1 MADERTQKV
10 TKKIEMAANVAIVIV
25 ALAAIGM
32 VARNFWVRP
41 VQPHHNIATGTKLDL
56 KGEHWQPGLK
66 NVVLVLSTTC
76 RYCTE
81 SAGFYR
87 ELYQECKKQHIRVV
101 AVLPQP
107 VNDAQA
113 YLKGELV
120 EVDEIRQA
128 SLSDLQVRG
137 TPTLLI
143 IDDKGLVKNAWTGK
157 LPDSVEKEV
166 LAKLAS

>member
-1 MADERTQKV
+1 TQNV
-10 TKKIEMAANVAIVIV
+10 PKKIEMAANVAIVIV

-32 VARNFWVRP
+32 FARNFWSHP
-41 VQPHHNIATGTKLDL
+41 VQPRHNIATGTKFDL
-56 KGEHWQPGLK
+56 KGERWQPGLK

-76 RYCTE
+76 KYCME

-87 ELYQECKKQHIRVV
+87 ELYQECKKQHIRLV

-113 YLKGELV
+113 YLKNELV

-143 IDDKGLVKNAWTGK
+143 IDDKGLVKNTWTGK
-157 LPDSVEKEV
+157 LPDSI
-166 LAKLAS
+166 